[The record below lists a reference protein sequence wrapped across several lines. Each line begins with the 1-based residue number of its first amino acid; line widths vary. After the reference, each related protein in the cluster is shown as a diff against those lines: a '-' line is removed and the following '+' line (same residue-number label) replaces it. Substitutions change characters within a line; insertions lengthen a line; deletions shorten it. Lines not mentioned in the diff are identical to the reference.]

1 MRKYQVCSV
10 TFLFLLTVAACSLP
24 QGAGDTSFP
33 NSTAIYRT
41 VSARLTA
48 TGPGIPPL
56 ITPSVSTTSLPSNP
70 PDPSP
75 LPSRTMLAVTA
86 AEVVLASSTP
96 VTIPCLRAAPGRPY
110 VDVTIPDGT
119 RMTASQPFSKTW
131 RLLNAGSCAWTKDYA
146 IIWFSG
152 EIFSAIREQTFSGT
166 IRPGQSVDITVDML
180 APRNAGVHQ
189 SNWKLRDPRG
199 VLFGIGP
206 TGDAPFWV
214 RIEVEE
220 LATPTASLQPSLTVT
235 PTPATVTRGTLEFIA
250 GKSIDFDTGKSSN
263 GIGDDLQ
270 FQKLTS
276 SNFQLTPLNGAKLVD
291 TGSQAPT
298 DLDCRGVTLSV
309 KSVPIENLKAG
320 DVLCY
325 RTTQGLPGYLRVKSI
340 SLKDGKL
347 ILDYQTWAI
356 P

>member
-1 MRKYQVCSV
+1 MRKYQAYSV

-41 VSARLTA
+41 VAARLTA

-56 ITPSVSTTSLPSNP
+56 ITPVASTTSLPSNHP
-70 PDPSP
+70 EPSP
-75 LPSRTMLAVTA
+75 FPSRTMLAATDTQ
-86 AEVVLASSTP
+86 VVLPSSTP
-96 VTIPCLRAAPGRPY
+96 VAIPCLHAAPGRPY

-119 RMTASQPFSKTW
+119 RMTAGQPFSKTW
-131 RLLNAGSCAWTKDYA
+131 RLLNAGSCSWTKEYA

-152 EIFSAIREQTFSGT
+152 ENFSTVREQTFSGT

-180 APRNAGVHQ
+180 APRTSGIHQ

-220 LATPTASLQPSLTVT
+220 LATPTMNPQPSLTVT

-250 GKSIDFDTGKSSN
+250 GKSIDFDTGKFSS
-263 GIGDDLQ
+263 GVGDDLQ
-270 FQKLTS
+270 FQKLTLTS
-276 SNFQLTPLNGAKLVD
+276 FQLTPLNGAKLVD
-291 TGSQAPT
+291 TGSQIAT
-298 DLDCRGVTLSV
+298 DLDCRGAALSAN
-309 KSVPIENLKAG
+309 SIPAENLKEG

-340 SLKDGKL
+340 SLKDGKV
-347 ILDYQTWAI
+347 IFDYQTWAI

>member
-1 MRKYQVCSV
+1 MQSSKRSMRKYQVCSV

-24 QGAGDTSFP
+24 QGARDTSFP

-56 ITPSVSTTSLPSNP
+56 ITPTVNATSLPSNH

-75 LPSRTMLAVTA
+75 FPSRTMLVTTA
-86 AEVVLASSTP
+86 PTDLDVVLSSSTP
-96 VTIPCLRAAPGRPY
+96 VAVPCLHAAPGRPY

-119 RMTASQPFSKTW
+119 RMTAGQPFSKTW
-131 RLLNAGSCAWTKDYA
+131 RLLNAGSCSWTKEYA

-152 EIFSAIREQTFSGT
+152 ENFSTVREQTFSGT

-180 APRNAGVHQ
+180 APRTSGMHQ
-189 SNWKLRDPRG
+189 SNWKLRDPSG

-206 TGDAPFWV
+206 AGDAPFWV

-220 LATPTASLQPSLTVT
+220 LATPTAILLPS
-235 PTPATVTRGTLEFIA
+235 PTIA
-250 GKSIDFDTGKSSN
+250 GKSIDFDTGKFSS
-263 GIGDDLQ
+263 GVGADLQ
-270 FQKLTS
+270 FQKLTLTS
-276 SNFQLTPLNGAKLVD
+276 FQLTPLNGAKLVD
-291 TGSQAPT
+291 TESETPT
-298 DLDCRGVTLSV
+298 DLNCRGAALSV
-309 KSVPIENLKAG
+309 TSIPAENLKEG

-340 SLKDGKL
+340 SLKDGEL
-347 ILDYQTWAI
+347 VFDYQTWAI